1 MNKKII
7 FFDFD
12 GVIKDSVDVKT
23 QAFYSLFEPFDLN
36 IAEQVKKHHEA
47 NGGMSRFDKFPLYLK
62 WAGQEPSDENV
73 AEFCERFGQLVLQ
86 GVINSPWVKGVE
98 YYLRTNTYNQLFI
111 VVSATPQEELEY
123 ILKELDL
130 YRCFEAVFGAP
141 IGKSKAIK
149 DSLNAFN
156 VPSNECLMIGDAV
169 ADLEAAQTNN
179 VPFLLRKHTSN
190 LDLIANYEGPSI
202 YDFTEL

>member
-123 ILKELDL
+123 ILKELD
-130 YRCFEAVFGAP
+130 
-141 IGKSKAIK
+141 
-149 DSLNAFN
+149 
-156 VPSNECLMIGDAV
+156 
-169 ADLEAAQTNN
+169 
-179 VPFLLRKHTSN
+179 
-190 LDLIANYEGPSI
+190 
-202 YDFTEL
+202 